1 MSDVIY
7 VAGANYVL
15 GNDAYLPTI
24 QQEYGIHYQE
34 ELVGGRWYTLD
45 FPNNRMWYFYQKGQ
59 KDPITWFNYNSNC
72 AQLSNSNNYRYW
84 SDFVSDHSSIMNGS
98 GNITDAE
105 KDYFNA
111 NVSWLWGSLD
121 DGGAFIT
128 RACDE
133 PITTQTLAYR
143 VCLCVGLFER
153 EPENPDYSSGKY
165 YYHTILLGG
174 GTRFTLAQMQ
184 HVGWFVYETYSYINN
199 KPATL
204 TGRTLMSGFFA
215 GTNWYWGNAE
225 FPLGTT
231 TPENASGNTEWGILP
246 TVPPIDQPIT
256 CWYWEG
262 GSNNTQI
269 DVNAF
274 TIEHV
279 IQLSG
284 NMFSDDQ
291 YGSEPSG
298 TGGNTTG
305 GGYGSPSQDTGDV
318 DGESADDLNLLTAIN
333 SGLCTLYNPTASE
346 LTAFAEFLYT
356 GITDSIEAQLK
367 KLLTNPLDYV
377 LFVALAKFT
386 PTVSGR
392 QEISFAGIGSGVSS
406 AKISNQFIEV
416 DCGTVSYSEQFK
428 SFLDY
433 APNSSVKLY
442 LPFCSTV
449 DLSVDDIMGSAI
461 NVNYLIDMLSGCCI
475 ARVKITRQVRSNA
488 PNDSRVNDVIYEFQG
503 NVYLTVPISA
513 TDWRGA
519 YQSLVS
525 LAGGVVGG
533 ITSGG
538 VGGALA
544 IASSVASSVTS
555 SKVSVG
561 RSGQAGSSY
570 GYMNNKKP
578 YLILE
583 RPIQSVPS
591 GWGSFEGYMSNTKQK
606 IGKLQ
611 GYTEIDAGTLW
622 VDGFDGIT
630 SDEMDMLKQITS
642 SGFYL

>member
-1 MSDVIY
+1 MSSVTIGT
-7 VAGANYVL
+7 GANYFLPNGV
-15 GNDAYLPTI
+15 YLPTI
-24 QQEYGIHYQE
+24 LNEYGVHYQTE
-34 ELVGGRWYTLD
+34 FVGGAWHTLSID
-45 FPNNRMWYFYQKGQ
+45 NMHNLWYFYQNGEKSPVQ
-59 KDPITWFNYNSNC
+59 WNDYSSNC
-72 AQLSNSNNYRYW
+72 QELSDKANYRYW
-84 SDFVSDHSSIMNGS
+84 EDFVSAVSPIINGS
-98 GNITDAE
+98 NDITDA
-105 KDYFNA
+105 DISNFNSK
-111 NVSWLWGSLD
+111 VSWLWGSLD
-121 DGGAFIT
+121 EGGMFIVKASDT
-128 RACDE
+128 
-133 PITTQTLAYR
+133 PITQSNLAYW
-143 VCLCVGLFER
+143 VCACLGKFER
-153 EPENPDYSSGKY
+153 EPENPDYSTGKY
-165 YYHTILLGG
+165 YYHCYLMGG
-174 GTRFTLAQMQ
+174 GIRISLAQLKN
-184 HVGWFVYETYSYINN
+184 VAWFVFESYYYRDNQMPVLN
-199 KPATL
+199 E
-204 TGRTLMSGFFA
+204 RTLLSGFFA
-215 GTNWYWGNAE
+215 GGNWHWGNASYGD
-225 FPLGTT
+225 LGEQ
-231 TPENASGNTEWGILP
+231 TPQIASGSCEWEVLP
-246 TVPPIDQPIT
+246 TVPPINQPIDA
-256 CWYWEG
+256 WYWESG
-262 GSNNTQI
+262 TIRLNMYGLTI
-269 DVNAF
+269 DN
-274 TIEHV
+274 V

-284 NMFSDDQ
+284 DLFGEDEF
-291 YGSEPSG
+291 GSEPSG
-298 TGGNTTG
+298 IGGNTTG
-305 GGYGSPSQDTGDV
+305 GGYGTPATDTGDV

-416 DCGTVSYSEQFK
+416 DCGTISYNEQFK

-433 APNSSVKLY
+433 APNSTVKLY
-442 LPFCSTV
+442 LPFVSTV
-449 DLSVDDIMGSAI
+449 DLSIDDVMGSRI

-475 ARVKITRQVRSNA
+475 ARVKITRQVRSSA
-488 PNDSRVNDVIYEFQG
+488 PYDSRVNDVLYEFQG

-525 LAGGVVGG
+525 LAGGVIGG
-533 ITSGG
+533 ISSGG

-555 SKVSVG
+555 QKASVG

-583 RPIQSVPS
+583 RPIQSVPTN
-591 GWGSFEGYMSNTKQK
+591 WGSFEGYVANVRQK
-606 IGKLQ
+606 IGKLH

-622 VDGFDGIT
+622 TDGFDGVT
-630 SDEMDMLKQITS
+630 SDELDMLKQITS

>member
-7 VAGANYVL
+7 VSGANYVL

-24 QQEYGIHYQE
+24 QEEYGVHYQE
-34 ELVGGRWYTLD
+34 EFIGGDWHD
-45 FPNNRMWYFYQKGQ
+45 ISFPHNREWYFYQKGQ
-59 KDPITWFNYNSNC
+59 KDPVTWFNYNSNC
-72 AQLSNSNNYRYW
+72 AQLSNAPNYRYW
-84 SDFVSDHSSIMNGS
+84 ADFRSSVS
-98 GNITDAE
+98 NILVGANEITQAD
-105 KDYFNA
+105 KDNFNSK
-111 NVSWLWGSLD
+111 VSWLWGSLD

-128 RACDE
+128 KACDE
-133 PITTQTLAYR
+133 PITTETLAYR
-143 VCLCVGLFER
+143 VCLCFGLFER
-153 EPENPDYSSGKY
+153 EIENPDYSDGKY

-174 GTRFTLAQMQ
+174 GTRFTLKQMQ
-184 HVGWFVYETYSYINN
+184 NVAWFIYEDYSYIDDH
-199 KPATL
+199 PAQL
-204 TGRTLMSGFFA
+204 NSRSLISGFFA
-215 GTNWYWGNAE
+215 GTNWYWGNATGSLGE
-225 FPLGTT
+225 ISPQLATGETTWMPLAT
-231 TPENASGNTEWGILP
+231 I
-246 TVPPIDQPIT
+246 PPIDQPIT
-256 CWYWEG
+256 CWYWG
-262 GSNNTQI
+262 GGTNNNHV
-269 DVNAF
+269 DVYGF

-284 NMFSDDQ
+284 NLFSDDQ

-298 TGGNTTG
+298 SGGNTTG
-305 GGYGSPSQDTGDV
+305 GGYGTPATDTGDV

-346 LTAFAEFLYT
+346 LASFADFLYT

-386 PTVSGR
+386 PPVSGR

-475 ARVKITRQVRSNA
+475 ARVKITRQIRSNA

-533 ITSGG
+533 ISSGG

-555 SKVSVG
+555 QKVSVG

-606 IGKLQ
+606 VSKLK
-611 GYTEIDAGTLW
+611 GYTEIDPNTLW
-622 VDGFDGIT
+622 TDDIPCT
-630 SDEMDMLKQITS
+630 SEEADELKS
-642 SGFYL
+642 LFNSGVYL